1 MQSPFCFVFCF
12 FVFFTDFLSVFLLHF
27 SMMDHPHQP
36 FVGSLWKRLGCGGN
50 IYEPDPN
57 LMSSSFFLLLMCF
70 ISMINIAKAYAY
82 IICKPVQL
90 HVSVFQFLSQCL
102 SFNILICSSLIWDLQ
117 SICFVPPLMCRFKR
131 NMSSAQVSSLSRFC
145 SRNKHSFCILVI
157 LAHIMT
163 QSLPGCY
170 IGGIH
175 SPQLTSLQSYEWRY
189 VRRERCSGNEGKWW
203 GNPLTSVLPITAW
216 NPSTKPLCLSV

>member
-1 MQSPFCFVFCF
+1 MSFC
-12 FVFFTDFLSVFLLHF
+12 SI
-27 SMMDHPHQP
+27 
-36 FVGSLWKRLGCGGN
+36 SLWWITLTSPLWGRYGNVSVVGG
-50 IYEPDPN
+50 ISMSQTPI

-117 SICFVPPLMCRFKR
+117 SVCFVPPLMCRFKR

-189 VRRERCSGNEGKWW
+189 VRRERDALVMRGNDGV
-203 GNPLTSVLPITAW
+203 TH
-216 NPSTKPLCLSV
+216 